1 MQSMGFKSGDVLLRA
16 DRLGS
21 GPGALLLHAGGERRT
36 VWHPVMEKLAAA
48 GFSAMAVDQ
57 RGHGESGGER
67 ADGVCMFRRD
77 ARIALGQMRGFPIV
91 VGSSLGGFA
100 ALLALADEAV
110 QRDTAGLVLVDVTPD
125 PEPVRT
131 RAFLADTTQPDL
143 AENPLVEDILGRADE
158 LRAAARAMRL
168 PVLFV
173 QAGQGA
179 VSENEVDA
187 LRLLIPHLET
197 AMVPD
202 AGHLVARD
210 APEALAAIL
219 VDFLN
224 SRAVRE
230 RRPEQVGPGR
240 R

>member
-1 MQSMGFKSGDVLLRA
+1 MQSLSFKSGDVLLHA

-21 GPGALLLHAGGERRT
+21 GHGALLLHAGGERRS

-67 ADGVCMFRRD
+67 ADGVRMFGRD
-77 ARIALGQMRGFPIV
+77 ARAALREMPDWPIL

-100 ALLALADEAV
+100 ALLALADDAV
-110 QRDTAGLVLVDVTPD
+110 QQDAAGLVLVDVTPD
-125 PEPVRT
+125 PEPKRT
-131 RAFLADTTQPDL
+131 RAFLAATTQPDL

-158 LRAAARAMRL
+158 LRAAAAAMRL
-168 PVLFV
+168 PVLLV
-173 QAGQGA
+173 RAGQGA
-179 VSENEVDA
+179 VTEGEVES
-187 LRLLIPHLET
+187 LRTLIPHLET
-197 AMVPD
+197 ATVPD

-219 VDFLN
+219 VDFL
-224 SRAVRE
+224 SRRAVRE
-230 RRPEQVGPGR
+230 RGR
-240 R
+240 HRDRR